1 MTSPCLHLLGLL
13 VLLAPLLAAPRAAV
27 IPGSL
32 PAPGWTASR
41 SRALVAQVPF
51 TPPGRTQLARPR
63 RPSGPGLM
71 EAPHG
76 PAVWSAGH
84 AVIPTSRVLWLPLER
99 FPGGPAPLAPYT
111 TTLPPPALG

>member
-13 VLLAPLLAAPRAAV
+13 VLLAPLLAAPRAAA

-41 SRALVAQVPF
+41 SRASVAQVAF

-71 EAPHG
+71 EVPHG
-76 PAVWSAGH
+76 PLVWSSGQ
-84 AVIPTSRVLWLPLER
+84 AVIPSAPALRSPLER
-99 FPGGPAPLAPYT
+99 FPGGPAPLGAYT